1 MKPGALLVNISRA
14 AIIDRDALIEA
25 LDSGRLGGA
34 GLDVHYNEPGDA
46 DDPLKRFDNTVLTPH
61 NAVASRVNGTDDME
75 ELVANLAEAVG

>member
-1 MKPGALLVNISRA
+1 MIAAL
-14 AIIDRDALIEA
+14 E
-25 LDSGRLGGA
+25 SGRLGGA
-34 GLDVHYNEPGDA
+34 GLDVHYNEPGAA